1 MSAAQRAGGASSHAA
16 PDTVL
21 SLNAGSSS
29 LKFALFDAAMPAAGL
44 PTALLR
50 GEIDAP
56 GGHPLLR
63 WARAGEPD
71 RELAPPA
78 LRGDIGAE
86 VGWLIGW
93 LQHELGYPAPQRV
106 AHRIVHGGL
115 HYDAPVAITP
125 QVLHDLREL
134 VQLAPLHQGPGL
146 AGVDAARAALPH
158 ARQVACFDTAFHAG
172 HADAERRYAIPR
184 VWHERGYQRYGF
196 HGLSYDAISQRLP
209 ALLGARAQQRVVV
222 AHLGSGASLC
232 GLQGLRSVTT
242 SMGFTALDGLVMG
255 TRCGA
260 LDPGLVLQWFQ
271 HDHLG
276 ADEVSDLLYRHSGL
290 LGVSEISADVR
301 DLLASADARARQ
313 ALDLFVASIV
323 RQLGGVV
330 ATLGGIDALVFTGG
344 IGTHQPPIR
353 AAVVER
359 LRWLGLELD
368 ARANDAGDMHIA
380 ASDSRIPVLVLR
392 TDEEAVMA
400 LHAMPSGTGAAR

>member
-1 MSAAQRAGGASSHAA
+1 MSDGASTHA
-16 PDTVL
+16 PHGRGPVL

-29 LKFALFDAAMPAAGL
+29 LKFALFDAAEPAAGL
-44 PTALLR
+44 PSALLR

-56 GGHPLLR
+56 GGRPLLR
-63 WARAGEPD
+63 WARAGEAE
-71 RELAPPA
+71 RELQPPA

-86 VGWLIGW
+86 VGWLLDW
-93 LQHELGYPAPQRV
+93 LQRELGYEPPQRV

-125 QVLHDLREL
+125 QVLRDLREL

-158 ARQVACFDTAFHAG
+158 ARQIACFDTAFHAG

-209 ALLGARAQQRVVV
+209 ALLGERAQQRVVV

-232 GLQGLRSVTT
+232 GMHGLRSVTT

-271 HDHLG
+271 HDRLG

-290 LGVSEISADVR
+290 LAVSEISADTR
-301 DLLASADARARQ
+301 DLLASADPRARQ

-330 ATLGGIDALVFTGG
+330 ATLGGLDALVFTGG
-344 IGTHQPPIR
+344 IGTHQPRIR

-359 LRWLGLELD
+359 LRWLGLALD
-368 ARANDAGDMHIA
+368 DRANDAGDMHVA
-380 ASDSRIPVLVLR
+380 ASDSRVPILVLR

-400 LHAMPSGTGAAR
+400 LHAMQLSTRRAR